1 MKLTDLG
8 AGTDENEDPIPED
21 SYPNGGPPDEETS
34 YDWRAIWEAP
44 DYAQL
49 ISARQSRKAK
59 EYTSKTNSVLKAL
72 TFASINAGDFP
83 DAAALLH
90 HGPPFSH
97 AAGQLADS
105 NDRVAQAI
113 DIITSPSS
121 PVLMFTV
128 TGLALVS
135 QLLRNHEPQIREIPN
150 ARKRA
155 KMEKQARKTTAR
167 QDIPPRFTVK
177 ILGRQWPIR
186 FRSRI
191 QVSKLLG
198 GFRAQTQEP
207 SELTMRVFSDEKL
220 VSALEKQGYK
230 LVRHAAAE

>member
-1 MKLTDLG
+1 MAKFTDLG
-8 AGTDENEDPIPED
+8 SGTDEDASIPED
-21 SYPNGGPPDEETS
+21 DFSPNGGPPEEEST

-44 DYAQL
+44 DYASL
-49 ISARQSRKAK
+49 INARQSRKAK
-59 EYTSKTNSVLKAL
+59 EYASKTNSILKAL

-155 KMEKQARKTTAR
+155 KAEKQARKNTAK

-177 ILGRQWPIR
+177 AFGRQWPIR

-207 SELTMRVFSDEKL
+207 AELTMRVFSDEKL
-220 VSALEKQGYK
+220 VAALEKQGYK
-230 LVRHAAAE
+230 LVRREGA